1 METNSEVIHL
11 MSSLL
16 VLTMST
22 AAVSDKQKVYSMNIL
37 QSKLTVMKYEEVTSI
52 RRNKEKKL
60 EFQLIHIKLCQK
72 VRRTNFNDFAK
83 LKL

>member
-37 QSKLTVMKYEEVTSI
+37 QSKLTVMKYEGVMSI
-52 RRNKEKKL
+52 RRIFVLRCSTKTGIIMK
-60 EFQLIHIKLCQK
+60 
-72 VRRTNFNDFAK
+72 R
-83 LKL
+83 

>member
-52 RRNKEKKL
+52 RRIFVLRFFTKTGIIMK
-60 EFQLIHIKLCQK
+60 
-72 VRRTNFNDFAK
+72 R
-83 LKL
+83 

>member
-1 METNSEVIHL
+1 METNSEVMQL

-37 QSKLTVMKYEEVTSI
+37 QSKLNVMKYEEVTSI
-52 RRNKEKKL
+52 RRIFVLRSSTLIGITMKL
-60 EFQLIHIKLCQK
+60 
-72 VRRTNFNDFAK
+72 
-83 LKL
+83 